1 MKIFFFLLIL
11 FHALIHLLGFLKG
24 FQILELKEFTLS
36 ISKSMG
42 LIWLGATLI
51 LISAAILFVI
61 DHPLWWLF
69 AFSGIVFSQILIVVF
84 WTDAKFGSIPNALI
98 LMVAIVAFAQFL
110 FQNKVNEEVDSIHS
124 DSIEKTLSPIN
135 EKSIQSLPIAVQRW
149 LKQSGI
155 MEKPPIH
162 SMKMVQNYHIKL
174 DPSQK
179 KWYPAQAEQYS
190 TTFPPAF
197 VWTAD
202 MKMMPLLYAFGRDKF
217 IDGEGEMLFK
227 LLSLFP
233 VAKDGFNPQINESAL
248 QRYLGEIVWNPSAA
262 IMEYISWEE
271 LDQNSAKATLSYGN
285 TTGSGIFYFD
295 ENGRMTQFVAER
307 YMGSGKD
314 AKKHFWIV
322 KALQHQVFD
331 GISLPS
337 KCNATWKLENED
349 WTWAEFEVTQ
359 VEFNP
364 DIK

>member
-11 FHALIHLLGFLKG
+11 FHALIHILGFLKG
-24 FQILELKEFTLS
+24 FQILELKEFTLT
-36 ISKSMG
+36 INKPMG
-42 LIWLGATLI
+42 LIWLGTTLI
-51 LISAAILFVI
+51 LISAAIFFAI
-61 DHPLWWLF
+61 DHPHWWLF
-69 AFSGIVFSQILIVVF
+69 AFSGILFSQILIFIF
-84 WTDAKFGSIPNALI
+84 WNDAKFGSFPNILIFLVAL
-98 LMVAIVAFAQFL
+98 VAFSQFL
-110 FQNKVNEEVDSIHS
+110 FQQKVDAEVDEILHESS
-124 DSIEKTLSPIN
+124 QLPLVPIT
-135 EKSIQSLPIAVQRW
+135 EESIQALPLPVKRW
-149 LKQSGI
+149 VKQSGI
-155 MEKPPIH
+155 IGKSPIH
-162 SMKMVQNYHIKL
+162 ALRMEQEYRIKL
-174 DPSQK
+174 KPDQVN
-179 KWYPAQAEQYS
+179 WYPAQAEQYS

-295 ENGRMTQFVAER
+295 ENGRLTQFVTER

-337 KCNATWKLENED
+337 KCNATWVLENED